1 MKTFRKILIANR
13 GEIAARII
21 RTAKRMGIKTVL
33 VHSRYDTNSLGAKMA
48 DELVF
53 LEGDS
58 LSDTYLNQ
66 KKIIKAALNSG
77 CEAIHPGYG
86 FLSENA
92 GFAEKCEKSKITF
105 IGPGADSIRL
115 MGNKLE
121 AKDFAYKAGLPILEG
136 YSGSAQEIL
145 KNTKNPEFPILVKAA
160 AGGGGKGMKI
170 VNSMEEFPQALE
182 SAEREAIS
190 YFGNG
195 ELYIEKYIENPRHIE
210 VQVLGDNF
218 GNIIHLFERECTIQR
233 RYQKIIE
240 ECPSPTLNGK
250 IRKKITDS
258 AVELCKKANYRNAGT
273 IEFLMDESNKFYF
286 LEMNT
291 RIQVE
296 HPVTEMSTGIDLVE
310 EQILIAAGNRLR
322 YSQEDISFQGHAI
335 ECRIYAED
343 PWNNFIP
350 APGEMT
356 LYSEPVEEKVRID
369 SAYLET
375 APVYSFYD
383 PMIAKVIAHKQT
395 RDEAILQMR
404 EALEEFGLHG
414 IKTNIG
420 YLTTLL
426 KHTDFIQNKIS
437 TKFCESKAQVLFQ
450 MYLSETASDSRFIP
464 LLGYLI
470 KSLKNDPNN
479 KNIWQ
484 EIGFWRLNNIVETWL
499 DCQDVLVNIINLS
512 DKDFE
517 LRINEEIFL
526 GSYFILKNHV
536 VLNIL
541 GETHKVFVSE
551 KPDGMPDVSYRGKFY
566 PMFRKD
572 FLRRHEFYTD
582 TAPDDHPAST
592 NVKSPMPGKVIK
604 VNKKPGDVVKKGE
617 ILVIIEAMKM
627 ENNILSPIDGTIW
640 EIPVQEGDMVDSS
653 SPLIFFE
660 ELKETL

>member
-21 RTAKRMGIKTVL
+21 ATAKKMRIFTVL
-33 VHSRYDTNSLGAKMA
+33 VHSEYDSNSPGAQLA
-48 DELVF
+48 DELIL

-58 LSDTYLNQ
+58 LADTYLHQ
-66 KKIIKAALNSG
+66 DKIIKAALKTG

-92 GFAEKCEKSKITF
+92 AFAEKCEKNKLIF
-105 IGPGADSIRL
+105 IGPSADSIKL

-121 AKDFAYKAGLPILEG
+121 AKTFAKKCGIPILEG
-136 YSGSAQEIL
+136 FSGTAEEIL
-145 KNTKNPEFPILVKAA
+145 KNTKNPEFPVLVKAT

-195 ELYIEKYIENPRHIE
+195 ELYIEKYITNPRHIE
-210 VQVLGDNF
+210 VQVLGDHK
-218 GNIIHLFERECTIQR
+218 GNLVHLFERECTIQR

-240 ECPSPTLNGK
+240 ECPSPTLSEK
-250 IRKKITDS
+250 TRKKITAS
-258 AVELCKKANYRNAGT
+258 AVELCKKAGYKNAGT
-273 IEFLMDESNKFYF
+273 IEFLMDTDNSFYF

-296 HPVTEMSTGIDLVE
+296 HPVTEMATGIDLVE
-310 EQILIAAGNRLR
+310 EQILIAAGNPLR
-322 YSQEDISFQGHAI
+322 FVQEDISLQGHAI

-356 LYSEPVEEKVRID
+356 LYSQPVEEKVRVD
-369 SAYLET
+369 SAYTEA

-383 PMIAKVIAHKQT
+383 PMIAKVIVHKQT
-395 RDEAILQMR
+395 RNEAIVHMIK
-404 EALEEFGLHG
+404 ALEEFAIHG

-420 YLTTLL
+420 YLATLL
-426 KHTDFIQNKIS
+426 KNPDFGQNKVS
-437 TKFCESKAQVLFQ
+437 TKFCESNSQGLFE
-450 MYLSETASDSRFIP
+450 MYLSETASDSRFIA
-464 LLGYLI
+464 LIGYLI
-470 KSLKNDPNN
+470 KSLKNGHKPH
-479 KNIWQ
+479 NIWQ
-484 EIGFWRLNNIVETWL
+484 EIGFWRLNNIIDAWL
-499 DCQDVLVNIINLS
+499 DCQDVSVKIISLS
-512 DKDFE
+512 EKDFE
-517 LRINEEIFL
+517 LKINEDIFL
-526 GSYFILKNHV
+526 GSYYISRNQI
-536 VLNIL
+536 VLHIM

-551 KPDGMPDVSYRGKFY
+551 KTGGMPDVSYKGNFY

-572 FLRRHEFYTD
+572 FLRRSEFYTD
-582 TAPDDHPAST
+582 TTPDDHPSST

-604 VNKKPGDVVKKGE
+604 VNKKPGDIVKRGDL
-617 ILVIIEAMKM
+617 LVIIEAMKM
-627 ENNILSPIDGTIW
+627 ENNILSPVDGTIW

-660 ELKETL
+660 ESKDTI